1 MSSQPFDDYKNKGVE
16 YDYILS
22 ASVKVTKMTYNS
34 LVTLMQL
41 IKDEDFMAI
50 YFTKIALGRVYGKF
64 EYLNDKL
71 HFTFGISLVDAKEY
85 VSSKDLSTNI
95 KDFILGLNKNIEQT
109 PELKIK
115 ESDIKVEI
123 ISENK
128 SIDNIDKVLVNE
140 SAIQFNR
147 GNDTQKLYLTSD
159 GVVEK
164 YLNENLIGT
173 MPFSKLGV
181 IRESKS
187 LLADG
192 YTLTWVDRG
201 TGNLNE
207 ATITNPNNNDSISLD
222 DDPEQIK
229 QDLQQEIQ
237 DVEEIQTLKDELED
251 KLDTLNEDDTPSDY
265 ILVVY
270 TNIDG
275 EFVPDVCVKGVD
287 GTDYIIAD
295 NIDDATKYNKE
306 EADSL
311 VDMFNDPK
319 VNGEKYILKAVKSDD
334 IGTIK
339 GLYENK
345 KLDEDNEDDI
355 SDIFPSSETTEKE
368 LTKTEL
374 GDLKLYD
381 ILSIDQIKWLE
392 DNIGTIDEIAQSLKD
407 MLTSIDDSFD
417 EEEPV
422 VSVDK
427 YVENLHNALK
437 GE

>member
-1 MSSQPFDDYKNKGVE
+1 M
-16 YDYILS
+16 
-22 ASVKVTKMTYNS
+22 
-34 LVTLMQL
+34 
-41 IKDEDFMAI
+41 
-50 YFTKIALGRVYGKF
+50 
-64 EYLNDKL
+64 
-71 HFTFGISLVDAKEY
+71 
-85 VSSKDLSTNI
+85 
-95 KDFILGLNKNIEQT
+95 
-109 PELKIK
+109 
-115 ESDIKVEI
+115 EI

-207 ATITNPNNNDSISLD
+207 ATITNPNNNDNISLD

-251 KLDTLNEDDTPSDY
+251 KLDTLNEGDTPSDY

-295 NIDDATKYNKE
+295 NIDDATKYSKE

-345 KLDEDNEDDI
+345 KLDEDNKDDI

-374 GDLKLYD
+374 GNLKLYD

-422 VSVDK
+422 VSVNK